1 MSSVTPIFKKRC
13 KKCLMVTVSRSP
25 LYNGEPCEPC
35 SELFGVVTSDSVL
48 IDYWK
53 PFPDSA

>member
-1 MSSVTPIFKKRC
+1 MCDDVKYKKRC
-13 KKCLMVTVSRSP
+13 KECLSVTVSKEI
-25 LYNGEPCEPC
+25 LINGEPCGSCE
-35 SELFGVVTSDSVL
+35 SLGTVRKNSYL